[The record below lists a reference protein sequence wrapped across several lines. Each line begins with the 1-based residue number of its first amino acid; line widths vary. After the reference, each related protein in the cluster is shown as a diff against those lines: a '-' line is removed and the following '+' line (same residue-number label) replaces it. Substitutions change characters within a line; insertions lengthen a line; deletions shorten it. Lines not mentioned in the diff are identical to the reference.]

1 MGQVGGVHLGV
12 VHQLLLVGDL
22 GGDDGHAGCVG
33 VPVPHGHWFGDR
45 LVDSDRH
52 ASGVSMELEERK
64 VCHQWKLLVL
74 TLIKG
79 AGVLITPGL
88 QLLFVF
94 YCGWWR
100 Q

>member
-45 LVDSDRH
+45 LVDIDRH
-52 ASGVSMELEERK
+52 ASGVSMELEER
-64 VCHQWKLLVL
+64 
-74 TLIKG
+74 
-79 AGVLITPGL
+79 
-88 QLLFVF
+88 
-94 YCGWWR
+94 
-100 Q
+100 